1 MKNNTGKFRLPQSV
15 IALAVAVT
23 ISPLLFAQPAHAGY
37 WKLTGTPT
45 GGYTPGSSGSGLM
58 TQFGTNSMSFTD
70 YGILNYQPI
79 AGSFTYT
86 GTVQWVPKNG
96 NLKTDPA
103 PATVTISETSDV
115 YGEAAY
121 IPGPATTSASDGL
134 GDPPITTHYTGYPGN
149 AQTTQS
155 QGTHSTVVSV
165 PPGGSIQFTRNFSNS
180 ASGGLNEGL
189 VSYSVSVK

>member
-15 IALAVAVT
+15 IALAVAAA
-23 ISPLLFAQPAHAGY
+23 ISPLLFAQPAQAGY

-70 YGILNYQPI
+70 YGIYSYVAI

-86 GTVQWVPKNG
+86 GTIQWVPNNG

-103 PATVTISETSDV
+103 PATVTVTETSDS
-115 YGEAAY
+115 YGTVLYSNPSAK
-121 IPGPATTSASDGL
+121 TSALDGL
-134 GDPPITTHYTGYPGN
+134 GDPPVTTYTTGYPGN
-149 AQTTQS
+149 SQTTQS
-155 QGTHSTVVSV
+155 QGTHTTIVSV
-165 PPGGSIQFTRNFSNS
+165 PTGGSVQFTRIFSTF
-180 ASGGLNEGL
+180 ASGALNEGL